1 MSGVEAYPI
10 LSYWHSTKPIYSC
23 DFNLAERKS
32 NKFLTCGGDSRI
44 KIWKFKDIQELNEIN
59 ETSSNVD
66 DITSSIKTHF
76 RKAKDRIN
84 DIEYI
89 TTLNGFSK
97 PVNTAK
103 FSPCGKYIAGCG
115 DDGYIIIWEEIDEQS
130 LEKYK
135 KELAEKYAQL
145 PQEQQFFIQNQLKN
159 DISKIINPYNFP
171 VNFAENFN
179 DEYEDE
185 YSNINDIKQLY
196 RIIKYF
202 PVTNLSANEQLE
214 IYSLDWS
221 PDSQYLVIGYMNTYI
236 KIIDINESQQPY
248 CVVKKNHNDVVQG
261 CVWDPLNE
269 LIISMGAD
277 RAICI
282 YKPKY
287 TNSKLT
293 DLKLVN
299 RIVKGELDT
308 SGKQENIFAQVDFNF
323 FRKLQFSPDGSL
335 LVLPYGIYKNTNG
348 EELNCCHIFHRANLL
363 RGLNKPIAIIPNLKK
378 RCLCV
383 SFNPNL
389 YKNDSSLERSV
400 LGLEYK
406 MIFAIATDDE
416 IMIYDTNKLEC
427 LMIIKNLH
435 YYPIYSMSWN
445 SEGNKIIISSKDG
458 FLSTIDFKTYRF
470 GDIYIRKIENEPMD
484 IVNEDKKISTE
495 EVKVTNLSQP
505 SIINVLQIRKKQ

>member
-23 DFNLAERKS
+23 DFNLTERKN

-44 KIWKFKDIQELNEIN
+44 KIWKFKDIQELNEATEN
-59 ETSSNVD
+59 STNAD

-76 RKAKDRIN
+76 QKAKDRIN
-84 DIEYI
+84 DVEYI

-115 DDGYIIIWEEIDEQS
+115 DDGYIIIWEQISEQS

-135 KELAEKYAQL
+135 TQLNEKYAQL
-145 PQEQQFFIQNQLKN
+145 PSEQQLFMQNQLKN
-159 DISKIINPYNFP
+159 DIEKIINPHNFP
-171 VNFAENFN
+171 VKIADNFN

-185 YSNINDIKQLY
+185 YTSINDIKQLY

-236 KIIDINESQQPY
+236 KIIDIHESQQPY

-261 CVWDPLNE
+261 CAWDPLNE
-269 LIISMGAD
+269 LVISMGAD

-282 YKPKY
+282 YKPKI
-287 TNSKLT
+287 TNNKIT

-308 SGKQENIFAQVDFNF
+308 TGKQENIFAQVDFNF
-323 FRKLQFSPDGSL
+323 FRKLQFSPDGSV
-335 LVLPYGIYKNTNG
+335 LVLPYGIYKNENG

-363 RGLNKPIAIIPNLKK
+363 KGLNKPMAIIPNLKK

-389 YKNDSSLERSV
+389 YKKEEEGV

-406 MIFAIATDDE
+406 MVFAIATDDE
-416 IMIYDTNKLEC
+416 IMIYDTSKLEC
-427 LMIIKNLH
+427 LMIVKNLH

-458 FLSTIDFKTYRF
+458 FLSTIDFKAYKF
-470 GDIYIRKIENEPMD
+470 GEFFNNKIENEPMD
-484 IVNEDKKISTE
+484 LVEESEDIKI
-495 EVKVTNLSQP
+495 TNLSQP
-505 SIINVLQIRKKQ
+505 NTINVLQIRKKK